1 MTKEHNERLLQLLDA
16 LSEAKIYAGAEFEAL
31 CNEKNYESAYMFNM
45 LRDTLQAERVVIAD
59 YITMNKE

>member
-1 MTKEHNERLLQLLDA
+1 MTKEHYERVQHLLDA

-31 CNEKNYESAYMFNM
+31 CNEKDYKSAYMFCL
-45 LRDTLQAERVVIAD
+45 LRDTLQAERVVVAD

>member
-1 MTKEHNERLLQLLDA
+1 MTKEHNERLLHLLDA